1 MVQMCEK
8 CGKKPAEYQD
18 QKIWIRWNFDA
29 ETEKYSN
36 RRELDDALIG
46 EDDQEYLCAECAG
59 EIPTPLGDLTLW
71 VAIPVYEG
79 IIEEIGVFDSKEKAV
94 AWLKQI
100 TEGDLDDED
109 RVCDGDWAG
118 SSVEEVIVQ

>member
-1 MVQMCEK
+1 MSEEPKLLPDIEGWLGPKCLNQHDEAGLCQHCPARLICADRKEK
-8 CGKKPAEYQD
+8 KLP
-18 QKIWIRWNFDA
+18 
-29 ETEKYSN
+29 S
-36 RRELDDALIG
+36 
-46 EDDQEYLCAECAG
+46 
-59 EIPTPLGDLTLW
+59 LGNMILW
-71 VAIPVYEG
+71 VSIPVYEG

-94 AWLKQI
+94 AWLKQV